1 MARRKLTLKREMLA
15 ESFVE
20 TGNDCEAYRRHYSTK
35 GMSQRSIE
43 VESSR
48 ILNLPDVSL
57 RVRELIEQASK
68 KSEVTRERIISR
80 LAEFA
85 WPEDGKDVK
94 DRDSI
99 KALELLGK
107 RFALWIERHQQ
118 DGPGWEEVFKKLS
131 PETQMR
137 IVEELEKIEV
147 PDVGAIH

>member
-1 MARRKLTLKREMLA
+1 MARRKLTPKQERFALLY
-15 ESFVE
+15 VE
-20 TGNDCEAYRRHYSTK
+20 LSNASEAYRQAGYTA
-35 GMSQRSIE
+35 RSAHAAE
-43 VESSR
+43 VGGSKLLRNAEVAKR
-48 ILNLPDVSL
+48 ID
-57 RVRELIEQASK
+57 EIMEKASK
-68 KSEVTRERIISR
+68 KEEVTRERIISR

-85 WPEDGKDVK
+85 WPKEGVEVK

-118 DGPGWEEVFKKLS
+118 DGPGWEDVFKKLS

-137 IVEELEKIEV
+137 IVEELESIEV